1 MHLIELLIYTITF
14 GAGGMAFSLALV
26 YNIRQKNN
34 PNRLTEFLFIILTVL
49 LGILL
54 LLILQRFSNLGVVL
68 FGETKASSIF
78 GVVLNLVVFLGM
90 GFIMIFLPRFA
101 NFLVANPAEKGFKIL
116 DGIVS
121 ILYFVAGIFNVYYDF
136 KGSLN
141 FFGELQTILFSMIY
155 FYTVILIWINLKSIT
170 SLYIRKIC
178 LGFNIV
184 SLSMIPLLVFCF
196 IFPILEGLSYALFIL
211 AFIILTI
218 IYYLNYFSQESFKE
232 DKKVQLTIDNLS
244 EYKISKREFEVI
256 ELIDKGLTNKEIG
269 EKLGISV
276 NTVNNHVS
284 KIFTKVG
291 VRSRIDL
298 LNTLRKK

>member
-26 YNIRQKNN
+26 YNIQRKNN

-49 LGILL
+49 LGVLL
-54 LLILQRFSNLGVVL
+54 LLILQKFSNLGVFI
-68 FGETKASSIF
+68 FGETRVSLIF
-78 GVVLNLVVFLGM
+78 DIILNLVVFLGM

-101 NFLVANPAEKGFKIL
+101 NFLVANPSEKVFVLL
-116 DGIVS
+116 DGIITALYLVS
-121 ILYFVAGIFNVYYDF
+121 GLFNILFNL
-136 KGSLN
+136 KGKPN
-141 FFGELQTILFSMIY
+141 FFGELQTIFFSMIY

-170 SLYIRKIC
+170 SLYIRRIC

-184 SLSMIPLLVFCF
+184 SLSMIPLLLFCF

-211 AFIILTI
+211 AFIIITI
-218 IYYLNYFSQESFKE
+218 IYYLNYFSQEGFKE
-232 DKKVQLTIDNLS
+232 AKQIKLFYENLS

-256 ELIDKGLTNKEIG
+256 ELIEKGLTNKEIG

-284 KIFTKVG
+284 KVFTKVG

>member
-26 YNIRQKNN
+26 YNIRRKNN
-34 PNRLTEFLFIILTVL
+34 PNRLTEFLFVILTVL

-54 LLILQRFSNLGVVL
+54 LLILQKFSNLGAVL
-68 FGETKASSIF
+68 FGETKASYIF
-78 GVVLNLVVFLGM
+78 DTVLVLVVFVGM
-90 GFIMIFLPRFA
+90 SFIMIFLPRFA
-101 NFLVANPAEKGFKIL
+101 NFLVANPTEKCFVII

-121 ILYFVAGIFNVYYDF
+121 ILYFVAGLFNVFYDL
-136 KGSLN
+136 KGAPH
-141 FFGELQTILFSMIY
+141 FFGEIQTILFSMIY
-155 FYTVILIWINLKSIT
+155 FYTVIIIWINLKSIT
-170 SLYIRKIC
+170 SIYIRKIC

-184 SLSMIPLLVFCF
+184 SLSMLPLLVFWF

-218 IYYLNYFSQESFKE
+218 IYYLNFFSQESFKE
-232 DKKVQLTIDNLS
+232 DKQVQLNYDNLAN
-244 EYKISKREFEVI
+244 YKISKREFEVI
-256 ELIDKGLTNKEIG
+256 EQIDKGLTNKEIG
-269 EKLGISV
+269 EELGISV

-284 KIFTKVG
+284 KVFTKVG